1 MFTLMCYPVQM
12 SKLQTDP
19 PVGATLST
27 IRALAPS
34 LGPSERRVADICIA
48 RPKEF
53 AWWSAADVAEHAST
67 STATVIRACQNL
79 GFKGFQH
86 LRMLLLRDLGAAES
100 RVPGSSHPKGGN
112 GLLRAVFDEVATDL
126 GGALA
131 PLDHGAFD
139 RAVDAIANADRVLV
153 VGNGVSG
160 PSASTVAVRFTL
172 YGRTVEAPTDAVMQ
186 QLIARHLTSRDVCL
200 AISDSGLNSLT
211 LQPAEAAKEAGATVI
226 GVTGYARSPLM
237 ELADVGLVLGGGSGP
252 WSAHGASATVV
263 QLTFLI
269 GLQIA
274 VSERRGGSAQAA
286 ARSLEQVFGVLNH
299 GSAG

>member
-1 MFTLMCYPVQM
+1 M
-12 SKLQTDP
+12 
-19 PVGATLST
+19 VGG
-27 IRALAPS
+27 RC
-34 LGPSERRVADICIA
+34 G
-48 RPKEF
+48 
-53 AWWSAADVAEHAST
+53 
-67 STATVIRACQNL
+67 RACVHVDSHSHSSLSESRIQRL
-79 GFKGFQH
+79 PASAH
-86 LRMLLLRDLGAAES
+86 AAVEDLGAAES

-237 ELADVGLVLGGGSGP
+237 ELADVGLVLEGGSGRG
-252 WSAHGASATVV
+252 AHTA
-263 QLTFLI
+263 
-269 GLQIA
+269 
-274 VSERRGGSAQAA
+274 RRQ
-286 ARSLEQVFGVLNH
+286 R
-299 GSAG
+299 